1 MLAYHL
7 TLLLTFLN
15 LKTYLLSFIEAKF
28 QIFNYNIIF
37 YLKVQKIEILIFYSF
52 LLKQMEIT
60 IFSFNHQ
67 PNL

>member
-37 YLKVQKIEILIFYSF
+37 HLKVQKIEILIFYSF
-52 LLKQMEIT
+52 LLKQMEIA

-67 PNL
+67 PSY